1 MSLEQDKLGNWILQI
16 LHNDYSKN
24 RYLPLS
30 SIALLLEFSNEEIS
44 RGLERLTK
52 AGLIESSDSGYRL
65 SEQGYNLTFQRQT
78 SFCPHL

>member
-30 SIALLLEFSNEEIS
+30 SIAQLIELSNEEIS
-44 RGLERLTK
+44 ISLERLTK
-52 AGLIESSDSGYRL
+52 AGLIESRDSSYRL